1 MAAIAPTVADA
12 IESAGGWLFDQ
23 ALAGWDVTVITAE
36 QADGRPL
43 RILGVRDH
51 TLETVLSYRAD
62 GSCLS
67 AIALSAALF
76 ARDERVRAMVLT
88 AVGTGLPELRIWGD
102 LEDVTGADFSGT
114 GLDGTASTVAY
125 RLSSA
130 ARAFK
135 AQALAAAAV
144 CGQPADTEV
153 FRRGA
158 PRGLGLAT
166 EHDSPGNS

>member
-36 QADGRPL
+36 QADCRPL
-43 RILGVRDH
+43 RILGVRDY
-51 TLETVLSYRAD
+51 TLESMLSYQAN

-67 AIALSAALF
+67 AVALSAALF
-76 ARDERVRAMVLT
+76 ATDERVRHLVLG
-88 AVGTGLPELRIWGD
+88 VIESGLPELRFWGD
-102 LEDVTGADFSGT
+102 ADVAGADFSG
-114 GLDGTASTVAY
+114 GLDGAASPVAH
-125 RLSSA
+125 RLSAA

-144 CGQPADTEV
+144 CGEPPADTEV
-153 FRRGA
+153 FRRGSR
-158 PRGLGLAT
+158 RGLGLV
-166 EHDSPGNS
+166 SSL